1 MKAIRKPLSILLL
14 AGALLLVGAAPA
26 AGVGSASAE
35 FAAATC
41 ASQYQVKSGDTLT
54 KIANAY
60 NLTLTELANANSL
73 KYPYTIYVGESLCIP
88 KPGSGTTSPTPVP
101 ATNSNFTATVSGDQL
116 TINVKNFVK
125 NTIFFVRVKPTTGN
139 YSYIKIG
146 MLTTNNNGVGKA
158 TITLPNNT
166 LVKASQLSVCLKN
179 FDNSKLTCTVSQ
191 KGGATTSTGISFSV
205 TLSNGKLVFSGK
217 GLPANRMYFV
227 RVNPTVDRS
236 PSGWD
241 KIGDVRANSN
251 GVLSQS
257 LNLPNKYLDDNLL
270 HVCLK
275 DVVTDALTCRI
286 IYP

>member
-35 FAAATC
+35 IAAATC

-54 KIANAY
+54 KIANAH
-60 NLTLTELANANSL
+60 NVTLTELANANSL
-73 KYPYTIYVGESLCIP
+73 KYPYTIYVGETLCIP
-88 KPGSGTTSPTPVP
+88 KPGSGTSATPIP
-101 ATNSNFTATVSGDQL
+101 STNSNFTATVSGDKL

-125 NTIFFVRVKPTTGN
+125 NTIFFVRVRPAAGN

-158 TITLPNNT
+158 TITLPTNA
-166 LVKASQLSVCLKN
+166 LIKASQLSVCLKN

-191 KGGATTSTGISFSV
+191 KGGTTTSTGISFSV
-205 TLSNGKLVFSGK
+205 TLSGGKLVFSGK

-227 RVNPTVDRS
+227 RVNPTADRS
-236 PSGWD
+236 PAGWD
-241 KIGDVRANSN
+241 KIGDVRANAN

-257 LNLPNKYLDDNLL
+257 LNLPNKYLSANLL